1 MKGHIRLR
9 NIAILGATGSIGLQA
24 ADLVER
30 HGTRFHAQI
39 LAAHSNAEKL
49 FALSRKLKPDACALV
64 TEPDSIPDDLKHIEW
79 FFGENAAC
87 RALRALRPDDVLAA
101 VVGIAGLSAV
111 MTALDTSKRV
121 LLANKEALVTGGT
134 LVTKTARARGVA
146 LMPVDSE
153 HSAIFQCLEAAHG
166 NEVSR
171 LILTASGGAL
181 RTWSAEAIERADA
194 RQVLNHPTW
203 SMGAKITVDCAG
215 MMNKGLEV
223 IEAHHLFGVSP
234 DKIEVVVHPESVIHS
249 MVEFSDSAVLAQL
262 GAPDMRVAIG
272 YAMGYPERVPF
283 GGAKLDFTKLG
294 RLTFEAPDLERF
306 PCLGYAIEA
315 LKAGGVYPIA
325 LNGANEAA
333 VHAFLAGRIP
343 FGGIARTVRAV
354 LDQTPAATIRA
365 VADVHEAD
373 RAARVR
379 AEALLDAL
387 RPHANPI
394 AADALIGSQSD
405 V

>member
-1 MKGHIRLR
+1 MKGHILLR
-9 NIAILGATGSIGLQA
+9 SIAILGATGSIGTQA

-30 HGTRFHAQI
+30 HGARFRAQV
-39 LAAHSNAEKL
+39 LAAHSNAEQL
-49 FALSRKLKPDACALV
+49 FALARRLGPDACALV
-64 TEPDSIPDDLKHIEW
+64 TEPEAIPDDLKHIEW
-79 FFGENAAC
+79 FFGEDAAC

-121 LLANKEALVTGGT
+121 LLANKEALVTGGA
-134 LVTKTARARGVA
+134 LVTEAARARGVK
-146 LMPVDSE
+146 LLPVDSE
-153 HSAIFQCLEAAHG
+153 HSAVFQCLEAALG
-166 NEVSR
+166 NEISR

-181 RTWSAEAIERADA
+181 RLLPAEAIERADA
-194 RQVLNHPTW
+194 RQVLKHPTW
-203 SMGAKITVDCAG
+203 SMGAKITVDCAS

-223 IEAHHLFGVSP
+223 IEAHHLFGISP
-234 DKIEVVVHPESVIHS
+234 DKIEVVIHPESIIHS

-283 GGAKLDFTKLG
+283 GGEKLDFAKLG
-294 RLTFEAPDLERF
+294 RLTFEAPDHARF
-306 PCLGYAIEA
+306 PCLGYATEA

-333 VHAFLAGRIP
+333 VYAFLAGRIP

-354 LDQTPAATIRA
+354 LDETPAATIKT
-365 VADVHEAD
+365 VEDVHEAD
-373 RAARVR
+373 RAARER
-379 AEALLDAL
+379 AQAV
-387 RPHANPI
+387 I
-394 AADALIGSQSD
+394 ARM
-405 V
+405 